1 MKAINNK
8 KSLTKRYGDNKEI
21 TRKEAS
27 QSDIE
32 KARFIIAMAGVA
44 VIMFLVVTA
53 WNMGK
58 KHVPLE
64 DYVVVNFT
72 GANGY
77 AVPGYE
83 IKKEELVDMLV
94 RADKNTDKEAIYKR
108 FVDSIAASVTYDMEE
123 HPDGISNGDKI
134 QVKVSYDKA
143 IAKEA
148 GLSVSNGTF
157 NVRAKGI
164 QSGTYIDLFQ
174 NIEVVFAGISPDAY
188 VVVKNNW
195 NEEFLAALDYIADKP
210 EGIMVGDEVT
220 LTCVTD
226 KVSLGRKG
234 YVTDNFSHTYKA
246 DKLSSYVKDVKQ
258 IDMGVINNLISGCK
272 KTIVDE
278 TADTTFR
285 MMYKAT
291 KDKKYLHEA
300 NNESAENIVF
310 MEGKLLKRKAGENVA
325 DDNKI
330 VLLFTADL
338 LCGGETSEVY
348 FAFVFPN
355 GYITCNNEFNVAFT
369 DYSELYYCNVNID
382 EMMDEIMGIDSDNSH
397 DSAGENGDDI
407 SKAEL
412 EEHSHDDL
420 PYDIWGFMPDN

>member
-64 DYVVVNFT
+64 DYVVVNFI

-94 RADKNTDKEAIYKR
+94 RADKNTDKEALYKQ
-108 FVDSIAASVTYDMEE
+108 FVDSMAASVTYDMEE
-123 HPDGISNGDKI
+123 NPDGITNGDKI

-195 NEEFLAALDYIADKP
+195 NEEFLAALDYKADKP
-210 EGIMVGDEVT
+210 EGITVGDEVT

-226 KVSLGRKG
+226 KVLLGRKG

-258 IDMGVINNLISGCK
+258 IDMGVINNLIPGCK

-300 NNESAENIVF
+300 NNESAENTVF
-310 MEGKLLKRKAGENVA
+310 MEGKLL
-325 DDNKI
+325 
-330 VLLFTADL
+330 
-338 LCGGETSEVY
+338 
-348 FAFVFPN
+348 
-355 GYITCNNEFNVAFT
+355 
-369 DYSELYYCNVNID
+369 
-382 EMMDEIMGIDSDNSH
+382 
-397 DSAGENGDDI
+397 
-407 SKAEL
+407 
-412 EEHSHDDL
+412 
-420 PYDIWGFMPDN
+420 